1 MTMQTR
7 EIQFGDHHYPFH
19 FGVDCSSEIVEHIL
33 SIDVDKYV
41 LIVDANVEELHAAK
55 LVELLRRKAQVVTIT
70 LTASE
75 RLKSLEIVGNTL
87 ESAFAQGMTRRS
99 CVLAMGGGVVGN
111 MAGLVAGLAFRGIR
125 LIHLPTTLIAALDSV
140 LSLKQAV
147 NGKLGKNLIGCFHTP
162 VSVLVDLTWLT
173 TLPVREMR
181 AGLCELIKNALA
193 IAPETRPTLEKVLRK
208 DCRLSALELLSLV
221 DIAID
226 AKVQVMKDDAREKGG
241 GLALEYGHTI
251 GHALELA
258 APGLLSHGE
267 AVGVGMLCAADIAAR
282 VYALPQ
288 TSVDAHHAL
297 LEAIGIT
304 RELAHSIPTD
314 TVMKLLMFDNKRGYL
329 RPDSDQIPMILL
341 DRVGELRRTGT
352 TPLTA
357 VPASEVRHTLA
368 ARTERPRAH
377 RTRGISGITLP
388 AAE

>member
-7 EIQFGDHHYPFH
+7 EIHFGDHHYPFH
-19 FGVDCSSEIVEHIL
+19 FGIDCTSDIVDQILEVE
-33 SIDVDKYV
+33 VDKYV
-41 LIVDANVEELHAAK
+41 LIVDENVELLHAAK
-55 LVELLRRKAQVVTIT
+55 LVDRLRRTGAQVVTIS
-70 LTASE
+70 LVASE
-75 RLKSLEIVGNTL
+75 KLKSFEIVGQTL
-87 ESAFAQGMTRRS
+87 ETAFAAGMTRRS

-147 NGKLGKNLIGCFHTP
+147 NGKLGKNLIGCFHAP
-162 VSVLVDLTWLT
+162 VSVLVDLSWLT

-193 IAPETRPTLEKVLRK
+193 ISPQTRPTLTKVLRK

-226 AKVQVMKDDAREKGG
+226 AKVQVMREDAKEKGG

-267 AVGVGMLCAADIAAR
+267 AVGVGMLYAADIAAR
-282 VYALPQ
+282 VYSLPQ
-288 TSVDAHHAL
+288 GDVDAHAAML
-297 LEAIGIT
+297 DAIGIT
-304 RELAHSIPTD
+304 RELASSIPVE
-314 TVMKLLMFDNKRGYL
+314 TVMSLLMFDNKRGYL
-329 RPDSDQIPMILL
+329 RPDATQIPMILL
-341 DRVGELRRTGT
+341 DRVGVLRRTGSV
-352 TPLTA
+352 PLTA
-357 VPASEVRHTLA
+357 VAASEVRHTLS
-368 ARTERPRAH
+368 ARHDRH
-377 RTRGISGITLP
+377 RHHKLHMVSAVNP
-388 AAE
+388 AA